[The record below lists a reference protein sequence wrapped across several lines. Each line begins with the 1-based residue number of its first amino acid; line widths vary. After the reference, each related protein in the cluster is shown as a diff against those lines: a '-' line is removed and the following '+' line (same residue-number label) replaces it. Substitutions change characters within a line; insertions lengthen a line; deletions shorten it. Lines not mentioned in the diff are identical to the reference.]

1 MRRQK
6 QIQFEG
12 SEFIKPNSSFGGSLL
27 KNSHAKRSRPLDSK
41 LPIHLSL
48 RAHKSLMRLPK
59 TIRLVDSQVEWIC
72 KKHGVTLY
80 KYANV
85 GNHLHL
91 VIKIPQRRRWN
102 AFIRELSG
110 RIAQLVREKLKL
122 EGEFWTQRPFTRLV
136 KGWQKAF
143 QVAKDYVYLNWC
155 EGEGHINRK
164 QTKTLRDLRKLLDL
178 GVAQDPG

>member
-1 MRRQK
+1 MRRRK

-48 RAHKSLMRLPK
+48 RAHKSVMRLYK
-59 TIRLVDSQVEWIC
+59 TISLVDDQVEKTC
-72 KKHGVTLY
+72 KKHGVRIY
-80 KYANV
+80 RYANV

-102 AFIRELSG
+102 AFIRELTG
-110 RIAQLVREKLKL
+110 RIAQLVRQKLGS
-122 EGEFWTQRPFTRLV
+122 EGEFWTQRPFSRIV
-136 KGWQKAF
+136 AGWGKAF
-143 QVAKDYVYLNWC
+143 QTAKDYVYLNWC
-155 EGEGHINRK
+155 EGEGHIDRR
-164 QTKTLRDLRKLLDL
+164 QTNSLKDLRQLLDF
-178 GVAQDPG
+178 D

>member
-27 KNSHAKRSRPLDSK
+27 KNSHAKKGRPLDSK

-48 RAHKSLMRLPK
+48 RAHKSILRTFK
-59 TIRLVDSQVEWIC
+59 TLVLVDNQVEKTC
-72 KKHGVTLY
+72 KRHGVKLY
-80 KYANV
+80 RYANV

-110 RIAQLVREKLKL
+110 RIAQLVREKLSFD
-122 EGEFWTQRPFTRLV
+122 GEFWIQRPFTRLV
-136 KGWQKAF
+136 AGWGKAF
-143 QVAKDYVYLNWC
+143 QAAKDYVYLNWC
-155 EGEGHINRK
+155 EGEGHIDRE
-164 QTKTLRDLRKLLDL
+164 QTKSLKDLRQLLDFS
-178 GVAQDPG
+178 